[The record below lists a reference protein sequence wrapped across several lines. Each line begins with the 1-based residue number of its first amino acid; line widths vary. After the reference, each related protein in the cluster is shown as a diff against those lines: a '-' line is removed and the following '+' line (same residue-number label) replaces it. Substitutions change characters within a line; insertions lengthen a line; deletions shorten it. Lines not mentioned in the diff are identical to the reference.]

1 LKNCIHLETR
11 IDLLVRE
18 IIALLSN
25 KLVFFLQG
33 STVNMN
39 IMQPIYKLVSDG
51 SAHKGYVSLGIVLF
65 IGMYVLN

>member
-1 LKNCIHLETR
+1 LY
-11 IDLLVRE
+11 
-18 IIALLSN
+18 
-25 KLVFFLQG
+25 FFLQG

-65 IGMYVLN
+65 IGTLYVHMYILN